1 MGNVSLR
8 GIDDHV
14 KNLLKA
20 EALKN
25 GMSVNR
31 LILSYIHKG
40 IGIDPMS
47 RTRYHDLDKLSGTWS
62 DTERDEFLQATSS
75 FNQIDEEMWK

>member
-14 KNLLKA
+14 KKLLKA
-20 EALKN
+20 EAVKN
-25 GMSVNR
+25 GMSVNG

-40 IGIDPMS
+40 VGIDPVS
-47 RTRYHDLDKLSGTWS
+47 RTRYHDLDHLSGTWS
-62 DTERDEFLQATSS
+62 DAEKEEFMRAISH
-75 FNQIDEEMWK
+75 FDQIDEEMWK